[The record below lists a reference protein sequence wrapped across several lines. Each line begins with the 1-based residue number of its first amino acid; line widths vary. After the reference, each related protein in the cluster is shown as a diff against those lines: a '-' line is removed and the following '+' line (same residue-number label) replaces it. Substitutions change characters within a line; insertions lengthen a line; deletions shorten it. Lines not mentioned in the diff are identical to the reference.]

1 MTKEPKTTHT
11 PKTTHS
17 FHRKLLEGLPHAMRM
32 SMEKVLFRGKTPED
46 VQIEIEKQRRY
57 ESTHT
62 ETPST

>member
-1 MTKEPKTTHT
+1 
-11 PKTTHS
+11 
-17 FHRKLLEGLPHAMRM
+17 
-32 SMEKVLFRGKTPED
+32 MEKVLFRGKTPED